1 MKTQITWERP
11 LPDTILGEKIV
22 VHTVYSSFDRAEI
35 DKLQEEC
42 ERRIG
47 YALVGELSAVCERQ
61 TGEWKFAIDNFD
73 YCPHCGARMT
83 NKVKP
88 WFERKESE

>member
-1 MKTQITWERP
+1 MKTQITWERS

-47 YALVGELSAVCERQ
+47 YALVGELSADAK
-61 TGEWKFAIDNFD
+61 GE
-73 YCPHCGARMT
+73 P
-83 NKVKP
+83 
-88 WFERKESE
+88 